1 MALIDTS
8 AAGSQW
14 IDNNRD
20 LVTSLRLALV
30 EELAAVNTYERLACG
45 IRRSGFSGFDG
56 EGRSLPVPEDRI
68 STDAANALADSVLEI
83 AHDELTH
90 VGKITEM
97 INMLSPEAKAAIAEG
112 AVGV

>member
-1 MALIDTS
+1 MAFIDTS

-14 IDNNRD
+14 IDNNKD
-20 LVTSLRLALV
+20 LVVSLRLALV

-45 IRRSGFSGFDG
+45 IRRSGFYGFDPDG
-56 EGRSLPVPEDRI
+56 KPLQVPADRL
-68 STDAANALADSVLEI
+68 TVDAADALADSIMEI

-97 INMLSPEAKAAIAEG
+97 INMLSPESKTAIAEG
-112 AVGV
+112 AAGV